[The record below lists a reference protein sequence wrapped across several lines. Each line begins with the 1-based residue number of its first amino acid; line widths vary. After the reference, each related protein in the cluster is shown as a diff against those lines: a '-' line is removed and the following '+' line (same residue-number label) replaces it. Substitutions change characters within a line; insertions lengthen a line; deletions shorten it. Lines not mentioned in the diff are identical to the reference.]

1 MRALNHPSISTA
13 VTVAFIHV
21 DAEPSSSPAT
31 STSMRSF
38 SRGQSHVGGG
48 GGGAEPG
55 TPTIAEP
62 VIGSGSC
69 GGTGSL
75 GGFMP
80 LV

>member
-55 TPTIAEP
+55 APTI
-62 VIGSGSC
+62 GSVSC

-80 LV
+80 LL